1 MYRHSCRILAS
12 LSSAPPRVNA
22 LEPFADRS
30 LIARCFC
37 AGAVYDRSVTA
48 AVVLAIAAQPPAIV
62 PLAGAVVLMRSPN
75 LPSRSRLHDGLRL
88 RAKKDAIT
96 FDDVRSGYS
105 ARSWRAEMKHSTPA
119 GPPVPQ

>member
-62 PLAGAVVLMRSPN
+62 PLAGAVVLMRSPT
-75 LPSRSRLHDGLRL
+75 HHH
-88 RAKKDAIT
+88 
-96 FDDVRSGYS
+96 
-105 ARSWRAEMKHSTPA
+105 ARGSMTAYA
-119 GPPVPQ
+119 FVPKRTQ